1 MVRCSAAFASCEVIS
16 RPVWKCTPWR
26 RWNVQVRPLADFDQ
40 LVASSGSIW
49 WVTGLKRVS
58 VSYMLFMAMMPSEYS
73 VAGSQPS
80 SMTVAV
86 VS

>member
-1 MVRCSAAFASCEVIS
+1 M
-16 RPVWKCTPWR
+16 
-26 RWNVQVRPLADFDQ
+26 
-40 LVASSGSIW
+40 ASSWSTW
-49 WVTGLKRVS
+49 WVTALYRVS
-58 VSYMLFMAMMPSEYS
+58 VSYISLMAMMPSEYS

>member
-1 MVRCSAAFASCEVIS
+1 MAALAACAVIS
-16 RPVWKCTPWR
+16 RPVWKCTPCR
-26 RWNVQVRPLADFDQ
+26 RWNVQVLPSSADDQ
-40 LVASSGSIW
+40 LVASSGSTRCA
-49 WVTGLKRVS
+49 VASYRVS
-58 VSYMLFMAMMPSEYS
+58 VSYIWLIAMMPSEYS